1 MIGARSNIRR
11 GVLASAF
18 LLAVAACDFD
28 VSNPGPVED
37 RILNDPTS
45 HAAVVNG
52 IARAVSDATNNHT
65 LQTAAATRELHA
77 SGNTGT
83 ISVQI
88 GQGLFQPEEGGLWSS
103 AQRARWI
110 GDDAV
115 RRLTDVGATDATLA
129 QAHLWAGFASRLA
142 GANLCEAVIDGGAAQ
157 PHTVFLQRAVD
168 HFTKAIGFAGTN
180 TTLRNAAVAGRA
192 SVYVMLG
199 NWAAATADA
208 KDIPDNFVFQPSTPP
223 RSPPSATSSTSTWPT
238 LPTVPRPCGA
248 RSTSSI
254 TWTREIR
261 ARPGAKTPGSRS
273 ERSSVR
279 ASATSPGSSSS
290 STRPTTTASTS

>member
-11 GVLASAF
+11 GALASAF

-115 RRLTDVGATDATLA
+115 RRLTDVGATDATLDA
-129 QAHLWAGFASRLA
+129 LY
-142 GANLCEAVIDGGAAQ
+142 D
-157 PHTVFLQRAVD
+157 
-168 HFTKAIGFAGTN
+168 AGTI
-180 TTLRNAAVAGRA
+180 LRTHV
-192 SVYVMLG
+192 L
-199 NWAAATADA
+199 
-208 KDIPDNFVFQPSTPP
+208 
-223 RSPPSATSSTSTWPT
+223 
-238 LPTVPRPCGA
+238 
-248 RSTSSI
+248 
-254 TWTREIR
+254 
-261 ARPGAKTPGSRS
+261 
-273 ERSSVR
+273 
-279 ASATSPGSSSS
+279 
-290 STRPTTTASTS
+290 RPTWHFVLPADLRWLVALTGPRILAASKGMHKRLGLTAKVLDRAHRAA